1 MRDWGSGA
9 SGRAVS
15 SRARGGFLRFPWVTV
30 LALSA
35 GLAGLATFALR
46 DDRART
52 TGPASRVGL
61 TPMAALLDPGF
72 SLGQA
77 PARFAD
83 SRPLSAAWQP
93 AIDETALAATA
104 PEPSRPVLALASLR
118 SDAVE
123 TPSLVPQMTGPAPL
137 VTAPL
142 PPDRPAL
149 AAEDDE
155 EAAASAMASAP
166 LPARRPSDIPTAT
179 APEQP
184 QVATRR
190 GARGAQTA
198 AAPATPAPD
207 GRTFLERLF
216 GNPRAPNGPEL
227 AYAPPTGTATD
238 AGQPSFGTRF
248 GFGFNVVP
256 KPPPGTAVFD
266 IAARTV
272 YLPNGERLE
281 AQSGLG
287 AKMNDVRYAHVR
299 MEGPIPPHTYDLV
312 EREALFHGVR
322 AIRLHPTGGSQA
334 IHGRTGLLAH
344 SYLLGPRGDSNGCL
358 SIKDYD
364 RFLQAYLRG
373 EIRRLVVVA
382 RTTS

>member
-1 MRDWGSGA
+1 MRDWGA
-9 SGRAVS
+9 KAVGRAS
-15 SRARGGFLRFPWVTV
+15 PARAGSFRFPWVTV
-30 LALSA
+30 LTLSA

-46 DDRART
+46 EDRART
-52 TGPASRVGL
+52 AAPPSQAGL
-61 TPMAALLDPGF
+61 SPVAALLDPAY
-72 SLGQA
+72 SLGHP
-77 PARFAD
+77 PATFAA
-83 SRPLSAAWQP
+83 SLPLSATWQP
-93 AIDETALAATA
+93 AAEETATAAIVPAA
-104 PEPSRPVLALASLR
+104 PRSMLALASLR

-123 TPSLVPQMTGPAPL
+123 APSLVPQMTGSAPL
-137 VTAPL
+137 VSAPLPMARPDIAAEEADEPASAALGTAPL
-142 PPDRPAL
+142 PVRRPA
-149 AAEDDE
+149 
-155 EAAASAMASAP
+155 
-166 LPARRPSDIPTAT
+166 DIPTAA
-179 APEQP
+179 APDQP

-198 AAPATPAPD
+198 AAPAAPAPD
-207 GRTFLERLF
+207 GRSFLERLF
-216 GNPRAPNGPEL
+216 GNPRSPNGPEL

-238 AGQPSFGTRF
+238 AGQPSFGTRL

-256 KPPPGTAVFD
+256 KPPAGTAIFD

-334 IHGRTGLLAH
+334 IHGRAGLLAH
-344 SYLLGPRGDSNGCL
+344 SYLMGPRGDSNGCL

>member
-1 MRDWGSGA
+1 MARPDIA
-9 SGRAVS
+9 SDEA
-15 SRARGGFLRFPWVTV
+15 
-30 LALSA
+30 
-35 GLAGLATFALR
+35 
-46 DDRART
+46 DE
-52 TGPASRVGL
+52 PAS
-61 TPMAALLDPGF
+61 A
-72 SLGQA
+72 
-77 PARFAD
+77 
-83 SRPLSAAWQP
+83 
-93 AIDETALAATA
+93 AID
-104 PEPSRPVLALASLR
+104 
-118 SDAVE
+118 
-123 TPSLVPQMTGPAPL
+123 
-137 VTAPL
+137 TAPL
-142 PPDRPAL
+142 PVRRPA
-149 AAEDDE
+149 DIP
-155 EAAASAMASAP
+155 AAS
-166 LPARRPSDIPTAT
+166 TA
-179 APEQP
+179 EQP

-198 AAPATPAPD
+198 AAPAAPATD

-216 GNPRAPNGPEL
+216 GNPRSPNGPEL

-238 AGQPSFGTRF
+238 AGQPSFGTRL

-322 AIRLHPTGGSQA
+322 AIRLNPTGGSQS

>member
-1 MRDWGSGA
+1 MRDWGAEAAGLA
-9 SGRAVS
+9 SPSRE
-15 SRARGGFLRFPWVTV
+15 RARSFRFPWVTV
-30 LALSA
+30 LTLSA
-35 GLAGLATFALR
+35 GLAGLTTYALR
-46 DDRART
+46 DDRAR
-52 TGPASRVGL
+52 ANVSAAQVGL
-61 TPMAALLDPGF
+61 TPVAALLDPAF
-72 SLGQA
+72 SLGHA
-77 PARFAD
+77 PATFAL
-83 SRPLSAAWQP
+83 SQPLSAAWQP
-93 AIDETALAATA
+93 AAGDAVAAAA
-104 PEPSRPVLALASLR
+104 PVTHRPMLALASLR

-123 TPSLVPQMTGPAPL
+123 APSLAPQMTGPSPL

-142 PPDRPAL
+142 PMARPDIAS
-149 AAEDDE
+149 DE
-155 EAAASAMASAP
+155 ADEPASAAIDTAP
-166 LPARRPSDIPTAT
+166 LPVRRPADIPAASTA
-179 APEQP
+179 EQP

-198 AAPATPAPD
+198 AAPAAPATD

-216 GNPRAPNGPEL
+216 GNPRSPNGPEL

-238 AGQPSFGTRF
+238 AGQPSFGTRL

-322 AIRLHPTGGSQA
+322 AIRLNPTGGSQS